1 MGKSL
6 EDPPWPVKTTGRLQ
20 IPLQIQF
27 CPDKS
32 PEEQWGNPRREME
45 NLALALIFKDTS
57 S

>member
-32 PEEQWGNPRREME
+32 PEEQWGN
-45 NLALALIFKDTS
+45 LALALIFKDTS